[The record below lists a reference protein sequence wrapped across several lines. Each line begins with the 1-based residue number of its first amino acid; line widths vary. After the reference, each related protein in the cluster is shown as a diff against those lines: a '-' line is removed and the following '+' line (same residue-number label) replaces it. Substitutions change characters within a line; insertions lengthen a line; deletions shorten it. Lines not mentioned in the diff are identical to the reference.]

1 MKKELK
7 GQIIESI
14 SAQLGQYPNFYITDI
29 AGLNAGQTSKL
40 RRECFN
46 EGVVL
51 TVVKNTLFAHVLNG
65 LENEDVKTLSETLV
79 GNTAIMYTT
88 VPAAPAKIIK
98 KLQRDG
104 FTKPVIKGAY
114 VQDCVFIGEDK
125 LDQLRITSFIP
136 MRYRKVEKDGRHRT
150 VLVPAVSNLLFA
162 FSTRE
167 TIDGL
172 RMQLSETIPFHYIW
186 DKATSLPIVVP
197 DKAMEDFIRVSSA
210 VDDDIVYMS
219 DVSPL
224 LRSGQKVR
232 VKAGPFA
239 GVEGRVVRIRKAKR
253 VMVELPGML
262 AVATAYIKGEW
273 LEGIE
278 IE

>member
-125 LDQLRITSFIP
+125 LDQLASIKTKEELIGDIIGLLQSPVRNIVSALENAAEG
-136 MRYRKVEKDGRHRT
+136 KAEDEKIYT
-150 VLVPAVSNLLFA
+150 
-162 FSTRE
+162 
-167 TIDGL
+167 
-172 RMQLSETIPFHYIW
+172 
-186 DKATSLPIVVP
+186 
-197 DKAMEDFIRVSSA
+197 
-210 VDDDIVYMS
+210 
-219 DVSPL
+219 
-224 LRSGQKVR
+224 
-232 VKAGPFA
+232 
-239 GVEGRVVRIRKAKR
+239 
-253 VMVELPGML
+253 
-262 AVATAYIKGEW
+262 ATAAAAAAEAAPAAEPAPAAAEEAAAPAEETKE
-273 LEGIE
+273 
-278 IE
+278 